1 MRIEL
6 LRYLGLQVRVT
17 GAGWGVVPSP
27 PTGAGLGPYVLTPY
41 LTADAPTYITW
52 S

>member
-1 MRIEL
+1 MRVEL

-17 GAGWGVVPSP
+17 GAGWGVVPAP
-27 PTGAGLGPYVLTPY
+27 AGGGLGPYVSVAYLTP
-41 LTADAPTYITW
+41 DAPTYILW

>member
-1 MRIEL
+1 MRVEL

-17 GAGWGVVPSP
+17 GAGWGVVLSP

-41 LTADAPTYITW
+41 LTADAPTYINW